1 MAYKQ
6 LRDNIKT
13 LLEELSS
20 SFAEISDV
28 PSLEFSGYPAA
39 FVAVSGNEND
49 FQSTQDNM
57 RVYAFKVWL
66 FDEWDTQEFSAAY
79 DNLLDITE
87 SVINKLD
94 EQEKPDSDREMATS
108 LGSKYTLAAVEAIPG
123 RFASDETEKLIAIE
137 LTVKCKVLVD
147 LTQLT

>member
-13 LLEELSS
+13 LLEELTS
-20 SFAEISDV
+20 SFAEISSV
-28 PSLEFSGYPAA
+28 PSMEFSGYPAA
-39 FVAVSGNEND
+39 FIGVSGNEND

-57 RVYAFKVWL
+57 RIYSYKIWIFNEYDQTAYA
-66 FDEWDTQEFSAAY
+66 TAY
-79 DNLLDITE
+79 DALLDIAE

-94 EQEKPDSDREMATS
+94 EQESPDSAREMANS
-108 LGSKYTLAAVEAIPG
+108 LDSKYTLAAVEAIPG
-123 RFASDETEKLIAIE
+123 RFASDEVEKLLAIE
-137 LTVKCKVLVD
+137 ITVRCKVLVD

>member
-13 LLEELSS
+13 LLDELSS
-20 SFAEISDV
+20 SFAVISSV
-28 PSLEFSGYPAA
+28 PSMEFSGYPAA
-39 FVAVSGNEND
+39 FVGVSGNENE

-57 RVYAFKVWL
+57 RIYAYKIWVFTQY
-66 FDEWDTQEFSAAY
+66 DQDTFATAY
-79 DNLLDITE
+79 DLLLDLAE

-94 EQEKPDSDREMATS
+94 EQESPDSAREMADS
-108 LGSKYTLAAVEAIPG
+108 LDAKYTLAAVEAIPG
-123 RFASDETEKLIAIE
+123 RFASDEVEKLLALEI
-137 LTVKCKVLVD
+137 TVRCKVLVD